1 MTTQQNSPKL
11 DAENLK
17 RGYLIFDEFEHQE
30 IYAFSKPANLKLRYL
45 KTLFIFL
52 KNKIGNEINIFPR

>member
-1 MTTQQNSPKL
+1 MTTQQSSPKL

-30 IYAFSKPANLKLRYL
+30 IYAFSKPA
-45 KTLFIFL
+45 I
-52 KNKIGNEINIFPR
+52 